1 MGLVKAK
8 YKKYKRIIALAC
20 AFIISFCIGG
30 CGDVKEEAPELL
42 EPASKIT
49 TMRPISYRNVARVES
64 LMGVVVPEQSFVV
77 SRKSAL
83 IKGFAVNI
91 GDYVNKGDV
100 VAYGDT
106 TFYEREIAAKED
118 EKNAIVSELQSDNN
132 IADEEIKQL
141 EYKRDAAEQVGNAIN
156 VAAINTE
163 IVILQEN
170 KRYNEEVKNADI
182 DKLAKEIN
190 TLKSEKNDLTFT
202 APCSGTVT
210 FIKDIT
216 AKPTASFNE
225 NIAVISDFE
234 NLYIEAPELNI
245 NKYKFKDYEEKY
257 TYQNGKRIDISEY
270 EYESPEVSYA
280 STLKE
285 YPCARFK
292 LSDESENKKIK
303 AGDNLI
309 LYFEKNKSKKVLAV
323 GLDSINKDD
332 VGTFVYVC
340 REIDGRDDYELE
352 RRDIKT
358 GVADDY
364 YVEVT
369 EGLSEGEL
377 VYYASESVVP
387 VEYTGQTVKRGEYR
401 ESYKTDIITPLE
413 NDTVA
418 VTAGAGGVVS
428 DIYLSVNDEVK
439 TGTAVC
445 LIDNASGTAR
455 LTELRTLM
463 ASADT
468 EHENAVKDFDKR
480 EKEVNDELSAYYNEE
495 DPVASETDALEEYLY
510 KDEQLKVELEI
521 IAEERS
527 KEAASYESQKKSLS
541 NEYALLSKQ
550 GNGGY
555 TSFSEADGKI
565 GYIGVSK
572 SDPVGSGDF
581 IYSVV
586 RPADNLYKV
595 MVNKNAL
602 PDLNGVSASLGSK
615 VSLEIDGKKYEIDCI
630 GKNGYADKKYLFTK
644 EDKQY
649 LTHSEPYKSGNE
661 EQFFIKT
668 DEEISKAI
676 AGAKSISCEFDSVCL
691 DNVITVPAKAIY
703 VETNKTDNKD
713 KEKSGKNY
721 YVWKLEN
728 GNIVKEYVKIVESMS
743 DEKIVVYGIEE
754 GDLIL
759 TE

>member
-8 YKKYKRIIALAC
+8 SRKYKRIIGIVCALV
-20 AFIISFCIGG
+20 ISLCTGG
-30 CGDVKEEAPELL
+30 CGSVRNEAPELL

-49 TMRPISYRNVARVES
+49 AMRPTSYRNVARVES

-77 SRKSAL
+77 SRKSTL

-106 TFYEREIAAKED
+106 TSYEQKIAARED
-118 EKNAIVSELQSDNN
+118 EKNAIVSELQSDNT
-132 IADEEIKQL
+132 IADESIKQL
-141 EYKRDAAEQVGNAIN
+141 EYKRNAAEQVGDTIN
-156 VAAINTE
+156 VASLNTQ

-182 DKLAKEIN
+182 DKLSKEIN
-190 TLKSEKNDLTFT
+190 TLKTEKNELTFT
-202 APCSGTVT
+202 APCDGTVT
-210 FIKDIT
+210 FIKDLT
-216 AKPTASFNE
+216 ANPTASVNE

-234 NLYIEAPELNI
+234 NLYIEAPDINI
-245 NKYKFKDYEEKY
+245 DKYKFKDYEEKY
-257 TYQNGKRIDISEY
+257 TYQNGTRIDICEY

-280 STLKE
+280 ATLKE
-285 YPCARFK
+285 YPCMRFK
-292 LSDESENKKIK
+292 LRDEAKNNNIK

-332 VGTFVYVC
+332 EGNFVYVC
-340 REIDGRDDYELE
+340 KETDGDDYELE
-352 RRDIKT
+352 RRNIKI

-364 YVEVT
+364 YAEVT

-377 VYYASESVVP
+377 IYYSSEAVVP
-387 VEYTGQTVKRGEYR
+387 IEYTEQTVKRGEYK
-401 ESYKTDIITPLE
+401 ESYKTDIVTQLE

-418 VTAGAGGVVS
+418 MTAEVGGIVS
-428 DIYLSVNDEVK
+428 DIYVSVNDEVK
-439 TGTAVC
+439 KGTAVC
-445 LIDNASGTAR
+445 LIDNDSGTAR

-480 EKEVNDELSAYYNEE
+480 EKEVNDALAAYYNQEA
-495 DPVASETDALEEYLY
+495 PVATDTDALEEYLY
-510 KDEQLKVELEI
+510 MDEQLKVELEI

-527 KEAASYESQKKSLS
+527 KEAASYESEKKALN

-555 TSFSEADGKI
+555 KSVTDKEGKI

-572 SDPVGSGDF
+572 TDVIASGAF
-581 IYSVV
+581 ICSVV
-586 RPADNLYKV
+586 RPADNLYRV
-595 MVNKNAL
+595 MVSKTAL
-602 PDLNGVSASLGSK
+602 PNQDGVSASLGSK
-615 VSLEIDGKKYEIDCI
+615 VSLEVDGKKYETECI
-630 GKNGYADKKYLFTK
+630 GKNGYSDKKYLFTN
-644 EDKQY
+644 DGRQY
-649 LTHSEPYKSGNE
+649 VTYSEPYKSGNE

-668 DEEISKAI
+668 NEELSKALTD
-676 AGAKSISCEFDSVCL
+676 AKSISCEFSSICL
-691 DNVITVPAKAIY
+691 DNVITVPAKAVY
-703 VETNKTDNKD
+703 LETNKTENTD
-713 KEKSGKNY
+713 KEKKGKLY
-721 YVWKLEN
+721 YVWKLED
-728 GNIVKEYVKIVESMS
+728 GMIVKEYVKVMDGTG